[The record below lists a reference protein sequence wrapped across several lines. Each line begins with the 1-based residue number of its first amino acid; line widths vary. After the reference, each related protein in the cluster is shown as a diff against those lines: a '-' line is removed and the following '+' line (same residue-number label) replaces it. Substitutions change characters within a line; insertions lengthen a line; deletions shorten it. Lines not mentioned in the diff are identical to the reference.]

1 MAEYKLS
8 NVSIAYLRA
17 LDQLNLFLS
26 DLETTIQKSGT
37 SPSSAIDEL
46 CIAISD
52 AKDIIYSCLFENI
65 RFNKETINNVNI

>member
-1 MAEYKLS
+1 MAEYRLS
-8 NVSIAYLRA
+8 DVSSAYLCA
-17 LDQLNLFLS
+17 LDQLNSLFS

-37 SPSSAIDEL
+37 SPSNAIDGL
-46 CIAISD
+46 CVAISD